1 MKQQIKFLENGE
13 SFITPLSLKDVAIE
27 LELHESTISRVTN
40 NKFIQTP
47 HGLYEL
53 KYFFS
58 GKINKNADNSM
69 SSKALLT
76 KIKYI
81 IDNEDHK
88 KPYSDEKI
96 VLILGEQ
103 GINIARRTISK
114 YRGILKILP
123 SSQRKN

>member
-1 MKQQIKFLENGE
+1 M
-13 SFITPLSLKDVAIE
+13 
-27 LELHESTISRVTN
+27 RVSIDLPILD
-40 NKFIQTP
+40 KSVWIGSSEQFV
-47 HGLYEL
+47 
-53 KYFFS
+53 
-58 GKINKNADNSM
+58 KINKNEDDSM

-123 SSQRKN
+123 SSQRKI

>member
-1 MKQQIKFLENGE
+1 
-13 SFITPLSLKDVAIE
+13 
-27 LELHESTISRVTN
+27 
-40 NKFIQTP
+40 
-47 HGLYEL
+47 
-53 KYFFS
+53 
-58 GKINKNADNSM
+58 M

-123 SSQRKN
+123 SSQRKI